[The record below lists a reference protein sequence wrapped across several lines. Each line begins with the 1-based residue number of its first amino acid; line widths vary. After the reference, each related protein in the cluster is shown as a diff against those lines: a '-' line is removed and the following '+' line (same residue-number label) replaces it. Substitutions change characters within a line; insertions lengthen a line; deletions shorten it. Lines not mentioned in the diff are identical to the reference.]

1 MADTPRMADTAT
13 GEVHD
18 DDGPG
23 ELPFAA
29 WFQDLG
35 RGVAHAD
42 MTDELRKLVETVMLC
57 RKKGAITLA
66 ITVEPPGSVDQVVV
80 KWEITSKPPKQEL
93 PAAIF
98 YVDGAHNLLREDPNA
113 LPLGT
118 LREVPV
124 EAAPTTA
131 REVQP

>member
-66 ITVEPPGSVDQVVV
+66 ITVEPPGSVDQV
-80 KWEITSKPPKQEL
+80 
-93 PAAIF
+93 